1 MTSPRI
7 LAALF
12 LLLLLVTSAFCDS
25 RAIPAPDGIKRIEYE
40 FFDDSESGID
50 NTLRAKLIRADKTV
64 WSFDAKGRVIVFS
77 WSPDSRYLL
86 YGVVLAGRDME
97 LYCLDTD
104 AAHPQEHDLHL
115 DSIAKRVEGA
125 VPERPSGSLAPR
137 SQIDFEKVQWL
148 SNSRCTLS
156 YFYRF
161 DRKAGD
167 AKLDLDLAARPPK
180 LEIVRVTSVP
190 K

>member
-1 MTSPRI
+1 V
-7 LAALF
+7 
-12 LLLLLVTSAFCDS
+12 LLLVTSAFCDS
-25 RAIPAPDGIKRIEYE
+25 RTIPAPDGTKRIKYT
-40 FFDDSESGID
+40 FFDDSESQID
-50 NTLRAKLIRADKTV
+50 NRLRTELIRADKIV
-64 WSFDAKGRVIVFS
+64 WSFEAKGRVIVFS
-77 WSPDSRYLL
+77 WSPNSRYLL

-104 AAHPQEHDLHL
+104 AAHPQDHNLHL
-115 DSIAKRVEGA
+115 DTIEKRVEAA

-148 SNSRCTLS
+148 SNSHCTIS

-161 DRKAGD
+161 DRKAAD
-167 AKLDLDLAARPPK
+167 AKLDLELASRPPK
-180 LEIVRVTSVP
+180 LEIIGITSVP

>member
-1 MTSPRI
+1 MTSLRI
-7 LAALF
+7 WAALS

-25 RAIPAPDGIKRIEYE
+25 RTIPAPDGTKRIEYE
-40 FFDDSESGID
+40 FFDDSQSRID
-50 NTLRAKLIRADKTV
+50 NTLHAELIRADKTV

-104 AAHPQEHDLHL
+104 AVHPQEHDLQL
-115 DSIAKRVEGA
+115 DTIEKRVEAA
-125 VPERPSGSLAPR
+125 VGERPSGSLAPR

-148 SNSRCTLS
+148 SNSHCTVS

-167 AKLDLDLAARPPK
+167 AKLDLELASRPPK
-180 LEIVRVTSVP
+180 LEIIKITSVP